1 MIEYEM
7 TKLNIEEYDVTKRVK
22 VGVNTETYRYRIRI
36 ERRPDRSLR
45 RVVISPDYSINDV
58 EISKAIIDLLKFLR
72 EKAILPELE

>member
-36 ERRPDRSLR
+36 ERRPDQSLR